1 MYIKLALRNLR
12 RSARDYG
19 IYFLTVAVTVALMES
34 FLALACARD
43 VLSLS
48 ENMGILTTGIVGVSV
63 LVALLSSCVIAYG
76 VGFMLGQRKQE
87 FALYQLM
94 GMELRTVQRMF
105 FWENGLLGLAA
116 FGLGA
121 LLGTGLAGVLAQG
134 VWWIFQTPHQYQ
146 VVASPKA
153 LGMTFLLFLLMYGV
167 GALRAGRVLRRQS
180 IQGLLTS
187 CRANEVPGRW
197 RPGRW
202 FLLVAPALTGMALGL
217 LLLRK
222 ALDMQTNGAWAYLAG
237 GGGLLLGGV
246 YALYRGLPGL
256 LLAAARRRPKVKYSR
271 GRLFYLGQ
279 MGARVATAGRVL
291 AVTGILLTLALTAL
305 FVGLA
310 LGSGYRA
317 NMEAYYPYDA
327 GVAVDAPLTKQSAQ
341 PLLAAVNRQC
351 PVEDS
356 VTYFLY
362 ETPYGT
368 EAMALSD
375 YNHLRRILDLEEAEL
390 GPGEYLVHCDTWNFW
405 EEIQQSLAQAPM
417 LSLAGQRLTPGTPS
431 LRTEPMEQYQMAG
444 ERGYALVVPDQVAQ
458 SLPEK
463 GWRVVMDLQGGGTAA
478 LREEIRT
485 FLHSAQ
491 WRPQLLPGRTMPEKV
506 TMGVSVQAWG
516 VANSLTGFTTLSF
529 CGLYLS
535 LVILLL
541 SCTIGLSP
549 ALRPGQKS
557 AAVCHS
563 PAARGGQADPEPL
576 DGLGTGDL
584 FPPPVSPAG
593 GGDGASECGY
603 PAADGARGFAAR
615 GVSPVRSGG
624 SGDLRRGVRPL
635 FRGDLPAVPPERGIE
650 GRETEPPRR
659 EDFAAGRFHVKR
671 GVICPRPQTPPQS
684 PEREAG

>member
-197 RPGRW
+197 WPGRW

-375 YNHLRRILDLEEAEL
+375 YNHLRRILDLEGAEL

-405 EEIQQSLAQAPM
+405 EEIQQSLAQVPM
-417 LSLAGQRLTPGTPS
+417 LS
-431 LRTEPMEQYQMAG
+431 
-444 ERGYALVVPDQVAQ
+444 
-458 SLPEK
+458 
-463 GWRVVMDLQGGGTAA
+463 GGTAA
-478 LREEIRT
+478 HARYPFSADRT
-485 FLHSAQ
+485 HGAVSNGGGTGVCPCGAGPGGTEPAGEGLAGGDG
-491 WRPQLLPGRTMPEKV
+491 PPGRGDCGAAGGDSDLPPQCTVAASAAAGENDAGKGDHG
-506 TMGVSVQAWG
+506 GVGPGLGGGQFAHRVYHA
-516 VANSLTGFTTLSF
+516 VLLRPLSQL
-529 CGLYLS
+529 GDPPALLYHF
-535 LVILLL
+535 
-541 SCTIGLSP
+541 GLSP

-563 PAARGGQADPEPL
+563 PAAWGGQADPEPL

-593 GGDGASECGY
+593 GGDGASECGC

>member
-187 CRANEVPGRW
+187 RRANEVPGRW

-341 PLLAAVNRQC
+341 PLLAAVDRQC

-390 GPGEYLVHCDTWNFW
+390 GSIWSTV
-405 EEIQQSLAQAPM
+405 
-417 LSLAGQRLTPGTPS
+417 TPGIFGRRFNNLWPRPPCS
-431 LRTEPMEQYQMAG
+431 LWRDSGSRPVPLLCGQNPWSSIKWRGNGGMPLWCRTRWHRAC
-444 ERGYALVVPDQVAQ
+444 R
-458 SLPEK
+458 
-463 GWRVVMDLQGGGTAA
+463 R
-478 LREEIRT
+478 R
-485 FLHSAQ
+485 
-491 WRPQLLPGRTMPEKV
+491 
-506 TMGVSVQAWG
+506 
-516 VANSLTGFTTLSF
+516 
-529 CGLYLS
+529 
-535 LVILLL
+535 
-541 SCTIGLSP
+541 
-549 ALRPGQKS
+549 
-557 AAVCHS
+557 
-563 PAARGGQADPEPL
+563 
-576 DGLGTGDL
+576 
-584 FPPPVSPAG
+584 AG
-593 GGDGASECGY
+593 GW
-603 PAADGARGFAAR
+603 
-615 GVSPVRSGG
+615 
-624 SGDLRRGVRPL
+624 
-635 FRGDLPAVPPERGIE
+635 
-650 GRETEPPRR
+650 
-659 EDFAAGRFHVKR
+659 
-671 GVICPRPQTPPQS
+671 
-684 PEREAG
+684 

>member
-187 CRANEVPGRW
+187 RRANEVPGRW

-341 PLLAAVNRQC
+341 PLLAAVDRQC

-463 GWRVVMDLQGGGTAA
+463 GWRV
-478 LREEIRT
+478 
-485 FLHSAQ
+485 
-491 WRPQLLPGRTMPEKV
+491 
-506 TMGVSVQAWG
+506 
-516 VANSLTGFTTLSF
+516 ANSLTGFTTLSF

-541 SCTIGLSP
+541 SCTILVFHQLSALDRNQRQYAILRQLGVDRQTRSRWMAWELGTFFLLPFLLPAGVTGL
-549 ALRPGQKS
+549 LS
-557 AAVCHS
+557 AAAQRLMG
-563 PAARGGQADPEPL
+563 PAVLQPGVFLLCGAAALGIFAGVY
-576 DGLGTGDL
+576 GLY
-584 FPPPVSPAG
+584 F
-593 GGDGASECGY
+593 
-603 PAADGARGFAAR
+603 
-615 GVSPVRSGG
+615 GVTYR
-624 SGDLRRGVRPL
+624 L
-635 FRGDLPAVPPERGIE
+635 FRRSVG
-650 GRETEPPRR
+650 
-659 EDFAAGRFHVKR
+659 
-671 GVICPRPQTPPQS
+671 
-684 PEREAG
+684 

>member
-1 MYIKLALRNLR
+1 
-12 RSARDYG
+12 
-19 IYFLTVAVTVALMES
+19 
-34 FLALACARD
+34 
-43 VLSLS
+43 
-48 ENMGILTTGIVGVSV
+48 MGILTTGLWGLGSA
-63 LVALLSSCVIAYG
+63 ALLSSCVIAYG

-153 LGMTFLLFLLMYGV
+153 GMTFLLFLLMYGV

-187 CRANEVPGRW
+187 RRANEVPGRW

-279 MGARVATAGRVL
+279 MGRGGHGGTGAGGDGDSAHPGSDRPVCGL
-291 AVTGILLTLALTAL
+291 AWEAVTGPIWRRTIPMTP
-305 FVGLA
+305 G
-310 LGSGYRA
+310 GGGR
-317 NMEAYYPYDA
+317 
-327 GVAVDAPLTKQSAQ
+327 PLTKQAPSPCWRRWTGNAPWRQ
-341 PLLAAVNRQC
+341 RHLFPL
-351 PVEDS
+351 
-356 VTYFLY
+356 

-390 GPGEYLVHCDTWNFW
+390 GPGEYLVHCDTWNFGRRFNNLW
-405 EEIQQSLAQAPM
+405 PRPPCSLWRDSGSRPVP
-417 LSLAGQRLTPGTPS
+417 LLCGQNPWSSIKWRGT
-431 LRTEPMEQYQMAG
+431 
-444 ERGYALVVPDQVAQ
+444 GYALWCRTRCT
-458 SLPEK
+458 SLP
-463 GWRVVMDLQGGGTAA
+463 R
-478 LREEIRT
+478 R
-485 FLHSAQ
+485 
-491 WRPQLLPGRTMPEKV
+491 
-506 TMGVSVQAWG
+506 
-516 VANSLTGFTTLSF
+516 
-529 CGLYLS
+529 
-535 LVILLL
+535 
-541 SCTIGLSP
+541 
-549 ALRPGQKS
+549 
-557 AAVCHS
+557 
-563 PAARGGQADPEPL
+563 
-576 DGLGTGDL
+576 
-584 FPPPVSPAG
+584 AG
-593 GGDGASECGY
+593 GW
-603 PAADGARGFAAR
+603 
-615 GVSPVRSGG
+615 
-624 SGDLRRGVRPL
+624 
-635 FRGDLPAVPPERGIE
+635 
-650 GRETEPPRR
+650 
-659 EDFAAGRFHVKR
+659 
-671 GVICPRPQTPPQS
+671 
-684 PEREAG
+684 